1 MSRRNHD
8 IAELRRLDVAH
19 HLPAQSSYKLQR
31 DLGGS
36 RIITRAEG
44 STLYDGDGNAILDGM
59 AGLWCVD
66 VGYGRAELAEVAYEQ
81 MLELPYYNTFFR
93 TATPP
98 PVELAAKLAGLLGG
112 ELQHIF
118 FNNSG
123 SESNDTVF
131 RLVRYYWDLKGEPD
145 RKVFISRH
153 NAYHGSTV
161 AAASLG
167 GMSYMHVQG
176 DLPIGGIEHVM
187 QPYWFGDGFD
197 EEPEAFGAR
206 AAAAIE
212 ARILAI
218 GPEEIAAFIGEP
230 VQGAGGVII
239 PPPGYWPRVEAI
251 CRKYGILLVSDEVIC
266 GFGRLGSWFG
276 FQHYGYTPD
285 IVSMA
290 KGLSSG
296 YQPISATAVSREI
309 VETLR
314 GSDDDFVHGYTYS
327 GHPVAAAVALRN
339 IEILEREHLVER
351 VADDLGPY
359 LAKALARLDDHPL
372 VGETRSLGLIAA
384 VEIVCEKGTN
394 HRFQP
399 PGSAGPLVRDACIA
413 RGLMVRAIRDSIV
426 MCPPY
431 VITHAEIDRIAAII
445 AAALDEVGA
454 ALATSAA
461 PALLDVT
468 EGGEPGL

>member
-1 MSRRNHD
+1 MTRRNHD

-31 DLGGS
+31 DIGGS
-36 RIITRAEG
+36 RIITHAEG

-66 VGYGRAELAEVAYEQ
+66 VGYGRAELADVAKAQ
-81 MLELPYYNTFFR
+81 MLELPFYNTFFR

-98 PVELAAKLAGLLGG
+98 PIELAAKLAGLLGG
-112 ELQHIF
+112 ELQHVF

-131 RLVRYYWDLKGEPD
+131 RLARHYWALKGQPE
-145 RKVFISRH
+145 RQIFISRH

-161 AAASLG
+161 ASASLG
-167 GMSYMHVQG
+167 GMTYMHAQG
-176 DLPIGGIEHVM
+176 GLPIPGVEHVM
-187 QPYWFGDGFD
+187 QPYWFGEGFGED
-197 EEPEAFGAR
+197 PEAFAIR
-206 AAAAIE
+206 AADAIE
-212 ARILAI
+212 ERILAV
-218 GPEEIAAFIGEP
+218 GPERVAAFIGEP

-266 GFGRLGSWFG
+266 GFGRLGKWFG
-276 FQHYGYTPD
+276 YQHFGYTPD

-296 YQPISATAVSREI
+296 YLPISATGISREI

-314 GSDDDFVHGYTYS
+314 TSDDDFTHGFTYS
-327 GHPVAAAVALRN
+327 GHPVSAAVALRN
-339 IEILEREHLVER
+339 LEIIEREDLVAR

-359 LAKALARLDDHPL
+359 LAQALRPLADHPL
-372 VGETRSLGLIAA
+372 VGEVRTLGLIGAIEF
-384 VEIVCEKGTN
+384 VSEPGTN
-394 HRFQP
+394 QRF
-399 PGSAGPLVRDACIA
+399 GAGGTAGTAVRDACIA
-413 RGLMVRAIRDSIV
+413 RGLMVRAVRDSIV

-431 VITHAEIDRIAAII
+431 VITHAEIDRMATII
-445 AAALDEVGA
+445 GDALDEVY
-454 ALATSAA
+454 
-461 PALLDVT
+461 PALKDKQD
-468 EGGEPGL
+468 G

>member
-1 MSRRNHD
+1 MTIRNHD

-19 HLPAQSSYKLQR
+19 HLPAQSNYGLQR
-31 DLGGS
+31 DMGGS

-44 STLYDGDGNAILDGM
+44 STIWDGDGNAILDAM

-66 VGYGRAELAEVAYEQ
+66 IGYGRSELAEVARDQ

-98 PVELAAKLAGLLGG
+98 PIQLAAKLAGLLGG

-123 SESNDTVF
+123 SEANDTVF
-131 RLVRYYWDLKGEPD
+131 RLVRYYWSLKGSPE
-145 RKVFISRH
+145 RTVFISRH

-161 AAASLG
+161 AGASLG
-167 GMSYMHVQG
+167 GMKYMHVQG
-176 DLPIGGIEHVM
+176 DLPVAGVEHVM

-197 EEPEAFGAR
+197 EDPVAFGQR
-206 AAAAIE
+206 AADAIE
-212 ARILAI
+212 ERILAI
-218 GPEEIAAFIGEP
+218 GPEKIAAFIGEP

-239 PPPGYWPRVEAI
+239 PPEGYWPRVEAI
-251 CRKYGILLVSDEVIC
+251 CRKYGILLVVDEVIC
-266 GFGRLGSWFG
+266 GFGRLGRWFG
-276 FQHYGYTPD
+276 FQHYGFTPD

-296 YQPISATAVSREI
+296 YLPISATAVSNEI

-314 GSDDDFVHGYTYS
+314 TGNEDFVHGYTYS

-339 IEILEREHLVER
+339 VEIIEREGMVER

-359 LAKALARLDDHPL
+359 FKAMLARIAEHAI
-372 VGETRSLGLIAA
+372 VGEARCLGLIGA
-384 VEIVCEKGTN
+384 VEIVAERGTN
-394 HRFQP
+394 RRFQP
-399 PGSAGPLVRDACIA
+399 AGTSGIMVRDACIA
-413 RGLMVRAIRDSIV
+413 RGLMVRGVRDSIV

-431 VITHAEIDRIAAII
+431 VITHAEIDRMEAII
-445 AAALDEVGA
+445 GAALDEA
-454 ALATSAA
+454 QAKLAAA
-461 PALLDVT
+461 PVLVDSL
-468 EGGEPGL
+468 